1 MKAISTIQGEFKLS
15 QMHKS
20 YSQVSEE
27 EKTHTQWKQKQLYH
41 KRHPQ
46 KVEVYINGKKR
57 RNLRMLIS
65 GSFAKLV
72 NVDNDCL
79 SLKDQTTIKPQL
91 KGHHHHH
98 QHAKNTVQAK
108 LF

>member
-1 MKAISTIQGEFKLS
+1 
-15 QMHKS
+15 
-20 YSQVSEE
+20 
-27 EKTHTQWKQKQLYH
+27 
-41 KRHPQ
+41 
-46 KVEVYINGKKR
+46 
-57 RNLRMLIS
+57 MLIS